1 MPAPGPDPVDSSARA
16 AGPAPDLIGS
26 SAAVGSSARA
36 AGPAP
41 VIVVGGGIAGV
52 ACARRLH
59 DAGVPVRLL
68 ERAHRLGGRMAS
80 RTEEVADSPH
90 VVDIGAPYFT
100 VRDPGFAAVVDGWEA
115 AGLVR
120 PWTDTF
126 TRSGPAGETGPVS
139 GPTRW
144 ASTGGLRAT
153 VEALAAGLD
162 VRLETTV
169 SEVTENLIV
178 DGENAAAVVLA
189 MPDPQAARLLP
200 ARVAQELGVATGES
214 TPVLTV
220 WAAWPHRWWQSFDGI
235 FVADSSVLTWLADSG
250 RARADGAA
258 VLVAHTTGAFAA
270 EHLDDPLSAVPR
282 VMDELRHVVGGFH
295 GSVPP
300 PLWEKVHRWS
310 LASARRPHPEPFTLT
325 EGPHPI
331 AVCGDGW
338 GPRSRVEQAWSS
350 GDGLA
355 RELVG
360 RLAVP
365 L

>member
-1 MPAPGPDPVDSSARA
+1 
-16 AGPAPDLIGS
+16 
-26 SAAVGSSARA
+26 
-36 AGPAP
+36 
-41 VIVVGGGIAGV
+41 V

-59 DAGVPVRLL
+59 DAGVPVRLI

-80 RTEEVADSPH
+80 RTEEVDGRRH

-100 VRDPGFAAVVDGWEA
+100 VRDPGFAEVVAGWEA

-126 TRSGPAGETGPVS
+126 DRAGPDGDRGRVS
-139 GPTRW
+139 GPVRW
-144 ASTGGLRAT
+144 ASTGGLRGL
-153 VEALAAGLD
+153 VEALAEGLD
-162 VRLETTV
+162 VRLE
-169 SEVTENLIV
+169 VTAGSASLGTA
-178 DGENAAAVVLA
+178 DGEKPSLDGETASAIVLA

-200 ARVAQELGVATGES
+200 APVAAALGVAESRS

-220 WAAWPHRWWQSFDGI
+220 WAAWPHRWWPAFDGV
-235 FVADSSVLTWLADSG
+235 FVDSPVLTWVADSG
-250 RARADGAA
+250 RARGDGAA
-258 VLVAHTTGAFAA
+258 VLVAHTTGDVAA
-270 EHLDDPLSAVPR
+270 QHLDDPLSVVPV

-300 PLWEKVHRWS
+300 PIWERVHRWS
-310 LASARRPHPEPFTLT
+310 MASARRPHPEPFALT

-331 AVCGDGW
+331 GVAGDGW
-338 GPRSRVEQAWSS
+338 GPRSRVEQAWTS

-355 RELVG
+355 REIAG

-365 L
+365 F